1 MRRILWLSLALL
13 ALLLA
18 ACSSG
23 DEESTSELER
33 DGLEGQAPPVATSTA
48 TATTE
53 ATPVATVTSIATT
66 EAPAG
71 DLSDRLDEMTLDE
84 DDVPRGLTPMGE
96 MTLDY
101 DMDTLGLAGLGSGK
115 AHMNMFAGAG
125 QQEMVVTMVILLE
138 DSWAVEQ
145 ALAEMDKV
153 SADQI
158 EDAFGMMGDFGGLQ
172 YEDLRELDVSD
183 LGEAAFGLAIRFE
196 LPQIGAGEGQWV
208 FFGRGSVLGMVMT
221 MGMSGGA
228 AADAVPLA
236 EVMDAKIKDV
246 ILQ

>member
-1 MRRILWLSLALL
+1 MRRILWLLL
-13 ALLLA
+13 ALVGLLA
-18 ACSSG
+18 AACGSA
-23 DEESTSELER
+23 DEESTSEIER
-33 DGLEGQAPPVATSTA
+33 DGLAGEAPPVATSTA

-53 ATPVATVTSIATT
+53 TAPVATVTSIATA
-66 EAPAG
+66 EASAG
-71 DLSDRLDEMTLDE
+71 DLGDRLDEMTLDE

-101 DMDTLGLAGLGSGK
+101 DMETLGLAGLGSGK
-115 AHMNMFAGAG
+115 AHMTMFAGAG
-125 QQEMVVTMVILLE
+125 QQEMVVSMVILFE

-145 ALAEMDKV
+145 ALAQIDKV

-158 EDAFGMMGDFGGLQ
+158 QDTFGMMGDFGGLQ

-183 LGEAAFGLAIRFE
+183 LGEGAFGFAMKFE
-196 LPQIGAGEGQWV
+196 LPQIGAGDGQWV
-208 FFGRGSVLGMVMT
+208 LFGRDSLLAMVMT